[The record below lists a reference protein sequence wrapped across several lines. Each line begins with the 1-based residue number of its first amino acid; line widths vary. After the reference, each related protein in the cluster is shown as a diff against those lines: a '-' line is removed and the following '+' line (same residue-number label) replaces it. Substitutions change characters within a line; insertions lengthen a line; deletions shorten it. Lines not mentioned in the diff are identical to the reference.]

1 MKEIMS
7 VFISD
12 IDTVNFAFNFL
23 DQNNHLAQ
31 RAVSLKH

>member
-23 DQNNHLAQ
+23 DQNNLLVQ